1 MAIWDKVKSELDQAG
16 KVARDAI
23 DEGRVRLDAFRARQQ
38 ADKAAQALG
47 YSVYRARAGGS
58 DLDADS
64 YTRLSAAL
72 ASHEKEATLL
82 EAQLASI
89 SDKRRTGGASST
101 GAPPPRSS
109 APPPPPSDGTAGW
122 NPPPSGGTG

>member
-1 MAIWDKVKSELDQAG
+1 MAIWDKVRSELDQAG
-16 KVARDAI
+16 KVAREAI

-47 YSVYRARAGGS
+47 YSVYRARAAGN

-64 YTRLSAAL
+64 YLRLSTAL

-82 EAQLASI
+82 EAQLATFSE
-89 SDKRRTGGASST
+89 KRRSGGSPSAD
-101 GAPPPRSS
+101 APPQPS
-109 APPPPPSDGTAGW
+109 APPPPPPSTPPAGE
-122 NPPPSGGTG
+122 TV